1 MKKILAMMLTAVMTL
16 SLLTACGKEKEVK
29 IDVDQP
35 QNAATVDEPAYLG
48 TRAEAVEDSRN
59 VNGKRF
65 TSTLYDFT
73 SRYNAEMSLR
83 GEKDVIHM
91 EGWKK
96 NGQVTKDENGIR
108 IQYYYYDDNGMNITA
123 TVEEDSDKLVNI
135 GCGTTMGHF
144 VGKEDN
150 GEKKSDKILLRAALV
165 AQAVC
170 GYPSGHVNTL
180 QNIFYRITEE
190 NKTLWY
196 DGFVFA
202 LNTREDGADSQNSLM
217 LFRVFPVTDKLKEE
231 WHLEEYQ

>member
-1 MKKILAMMLTAVMTL
+1 MKKILAMMLSAVMTL

-123 TVEEDSDKLVNI
+123 TVEEDSDKL
-135 GCGTTMGHF
+135 CSYLF
-144 VGKEDN
+144 KAQREQ
-150 GEKKSDKILLRAALV
+150 SQKIR
-165 AQAVC
+165 
-170 GYPSGHVNTL
+170 
-180 QNIFYRITEE
+180 
-190 NKTLWY
+190 
-196 DGFVFA
+196 
-202 LNTREDGADSQNSLM
+202 
-217 LFRVFPVTDKLKEE
+217 
-231 WHLEEYQ
+231 

>member
-1 MKKILAMMLTAVMTL
+1 MKKILAMMLSAVMTL

-91 EGWKK
+91 EGWRLEKER
-96 NGQVTKDENGIR
+96 T
-108 IQYYYYDDNGMNITA
+108 
-123 TVEEDSDKLVNI
+123 
-135 GCGTTMGHF
+135 GHQ
-144 VGKEDN
+144 GRKRHPY
-150 GEKKSDKILLRAALV
+150 SILLL
-165 AQAVC
+165 
-170 GYPSGHVNTL
+170 
-180 QNIFYRITEE
+180 
-190 NKTLWY
+190 
-196 DGFVFA
+196 
-202 LNTREDGADSQNSLM
+202 
-217 LFRVFPVTDKLKEE
+217 
-231 WHLEEYQ
+231 